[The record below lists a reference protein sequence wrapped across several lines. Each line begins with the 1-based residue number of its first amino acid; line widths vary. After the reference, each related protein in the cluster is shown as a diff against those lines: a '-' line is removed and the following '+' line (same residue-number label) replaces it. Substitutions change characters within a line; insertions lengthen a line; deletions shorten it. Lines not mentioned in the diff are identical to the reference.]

1 MKASRLNRQG
11 NSRYRSAGWQCVPGI
26 FCYNNQPLW
35 LGWQSSSVYK
45 WPKIIS
51 KAGDN
56 MTDFNDLIYNILF
69 KYHIENLG
77 GNKKL
82 IKCIEESKDAVE
94 FKEKYSEWFFLNLDL
109 FCKSI
114 ERSDELR
121 GIPFNLYYDLYNS
134 IVTEVFNNLDFDTI
148 FTKLYDN
155 LKIELEKIEA

>member
-1 MKASRLNRQG
+1 
-11 NSRYRSAGWQCVPGI
+11 
-26 FCYNNQPLW
+26 
-35 LGWQSSSVYK
+35 
-45 WPKIIS
+45 
-51 KAGDN
+51 